1 MCLSFLWKH
10 VCVKNK
16 KKYDDGLSSRLG
28 SLLFIQYFNIMIN
41 IIVTFNS
48 AESTDISLS

>member
-16 KKYDDGLSSRLG
+16 KYDDGLSSRLDPY
-28 SLLFIQYFNIMIN
+28 LFIQYFIIKIN